1 MQKLIVIAKKEQV
14 SEKDLNILFHA
25 YYMIMRV
32 YRNLSYTIDSDLSS
46 SIWDLDPSLII
57 DESPPKVEN
66 ELNFIC
72 NNMTNHTIKE
82 AISQHLVKFADL
94 TLSSWRYGDSRPV
107 NSGIRAK
114 GIKTTQQFM
123 INHQSRKPAMD
134 EKRQRKEDQKE
145 RKRKKQRLL
154 FLVVAQEHRTCSSE
168 FKRRDEPI

>member
-1 MQKLIVIAKKEQV
+1 MLISGIRAQGIKQHSNSRFNHQSRKPAMDEKRQRKEDQKERKRKKQR
-14 SEKDLNILFHA
+14 LLF
-25 YYMIMRV
+25 
-32 YRNLSYTIDSDLSS
+32 
-46 SIWDLDPSLII
+46 
-57 DESPPKVEN
+57 
-66 ELNFIC
+66 
-72 NNMTNHTIKE
+72 
-82 AISQHLVKFADL
+82 LVVAQEHR
-94 TLSSWRYGDSRPV
+94 TSWRYGDSRPV

>member
-1 MQKLIVIAKKEQV
+1 MINHQSRKPAMDEKRQRKEDQKERKRKKQR
-14 SEKDLNILFHA
+14 LLF
-25 YYMIMRV
+25 
-32 YRNLSYTIDSDLSS
+32 
-46 SIWDLDPSLII
+46 
-57 DESPPKVEN
+57 
-66 ELNFIC
+66 
-72 NNMTNHTIKE
+72 
-82 AISQHLVKFADL
+82 LVVAQEHR
-94 TLSSWRYGDSRPV
+94 TYHQRPV
-107 NSGIRAK
+107 AIGISMLISGIRAK